1 MAIQDMKG
9 TVSTTG
15 MVNSK
20 PAKIQAP
27 DMSKMKMP
35 VTQKKEVPPVKI
47 TGLRNTPKGVTVDE
61 AIETFKLSTGKEPE
75 NLQEV
80 EEFYKN
86 RKLNKTVPNKNNLLD
101 KIQNLTN
108 EDKAVLATVLS
119 PSVSSVLGKIAP
131 ELNPLLTQFTKEEE
145 NVVLPVSIV
154 KNFASRKYPGTE
166 QESIQSFVSD
176 LAGQMEQKTTV
187 PPDAQMV
194 QAPESDVN
202 YDAIDSDAMTIA

>member
-15 MVNSK
+15 MVNNP

-27 DMSKMKMP
+27 DMSKIKMP
-35 VTQKKEVPPVKI
+35 TADKPKQVTQKPVEQPQEE
-47 TGLRNTPKGVTVDE
+47 GLLPK
-61 AIETFKLSTGKEPE
+61 
-75 NLQEV
+75 V
-80 EEFYKN
+80 E
-86 RKLNKTVPNKNNLLD
+86 
-101 KIQNLTN
+101 NLTN
-108 EDKAVLATVLS
+108 EDKAVLSTVLS
-119 PSVSSVLGKIAP
+119 PSVSKVLRKIAP
-131 ELNPLLTQFTKEEE
+131 DLNPLLTQFTKEEE

-176 LAGQMEQKTTV
+176 LAGQMEQETTV
-187 PPDAQMV
+187 PPDTQMV

-202 YDAIDSDAMTIA
+202 YDAIDSEAMPVT

>member
-15 MVNSK
+15 MVNNP

-27 DMSKMKMP
+27 DMSKIKMP
-35 VTQKKEVPPVKI
+35 TADKPKQVTQKPVEQPQEE
-47 TGLRNTPKGVTVDE
+47 GLLPK
-61 AIETFKLSTGKEPE
+61 
-75 NLQEV
+75 V
-80 EEFYKN
+80 E
-86 RKLNKTVPNKNNLLD
+86 
-101 KIQNLTN
+101 NLTN
-108 EDKAVLATVLS
+108 EDKAVLSTVLS
-119 PSVSSVLGKIAP
+119 PSVSKVLRKIAP
-131 ELNPLLTQFTKEEE
+131 DLNPLLTQFTKEEE

-176 LAGQMEQKTTV
+176 LAGQMEQETTV

-194 QAPESDVN
+194 RAPESDVN

>member
-15 MVNSK
+15 ILNNP

-27 DMSKMKMP
+27 DMSKIKMP
-35 VTQKKEVPPVKI
+35 TTDKPKQVTQKPVEQPQEE
-47 TGLRNTPKGVTVDE
+47 GLLPK
-61 AIETFKLSTGKEPE
+61 
-75 NLQEV
+75 V
-80 EEFYKN
+80 E
-86 RKLNKTVPNKNNLLD
+86 
-101 KIQNLTN
+101 NLTN
-108 EDKAVLATVLS
+108 EDKAVLSTVLS
-119 PSVSSVLGKIAP
+119 PSVSKVLRKIAP
-131 ELNPLLTQFTKEEE
+131 DLNPLLTQFTKEEE

-176 LAGQMEQKTTV
+176 LAGQMEQETTV

-194 QAPESDVN
+194 RAPESDVN

>member
-15 MVNSK
+15 MVNNP
-20 PAKIQAP
+20 PAKIEAP
-27 DMSKMKMP
+27 DMSKIKMP
-35 VTQKKEVPPVKI
+35 TADKPKQVVEKPVEQPQEE
-47 TGLRNTPKGVTVDE
+47 GL
-61 AIETFKLSTGKEPE
+61 LSK
-75 NLQEV
+75 V
-80 EEFYKN
+80 E
-86 RKLNKTVPNKNNLLD
+86 
-101 KIQNLTN
+101 NLTN
-108 EDKAVLATVLS
+108 EDKAVLSTVLS
-119 PSVSSVLGKIAP
+119 PSVSKVLRKIAP
-131 ELNPLLTQFTKEEE
+131 DLNPLLTQFTKEEE